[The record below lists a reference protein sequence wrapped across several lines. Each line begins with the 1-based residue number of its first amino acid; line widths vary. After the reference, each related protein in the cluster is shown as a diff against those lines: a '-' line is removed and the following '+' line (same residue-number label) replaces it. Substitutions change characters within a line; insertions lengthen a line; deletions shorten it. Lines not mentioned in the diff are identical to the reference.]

1 MTEHHPLCSGAHAPG
16 EPCTGAAP
24 PAPPSPPAPTRQPF
38 LLHAG
43 LGVAGR
49 LKKRW
54 HPDTYVPEGAEV
66 ALSEPVVELE
76 TGHALLARPG
86 ALRPLSL
93 AEERVYEALEQELR
107 ALVTGAGITL
117 AQAGV
122 MPGHALQ
129 LITTALRS
137 QLRALGA
144 GGGGNAEPT
153 QGADVAG

>member
-24 PAPPSPPAPTRQPF
+24 PEPAPAARTPF

-43 LGVAGR
+43 MGVAGR

-54 HPDTYVPEGAEV
+54 HPDEYVPEGATT

-76 TGHALLARPG
+76 SGHALLARPG
-86 ALRPLSL
+86 AWRTLSPV
-93 AEERVYEALEQELR
+93 EERVYEALEQELR
-107 ALVTGAGITL
+107 TLVTGAGITL
-117 AQAGV
+117 AKAGV
-122 MPGHALQ
+122 LPGHALQ
-129 LITTALRS
+129 IVTCAFRA

-144 GGGGNAEPT
+144 GAASAEPAE
-153 QGADVAG
+153 GSDVAG